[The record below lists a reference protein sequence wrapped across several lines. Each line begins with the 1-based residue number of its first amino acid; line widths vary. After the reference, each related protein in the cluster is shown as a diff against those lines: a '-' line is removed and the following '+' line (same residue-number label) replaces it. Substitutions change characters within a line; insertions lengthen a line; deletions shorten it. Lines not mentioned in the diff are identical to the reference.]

1 MEFKTRLKGNHN
13 TKMTTPSKSKIFYPL
28 SPESA
33 QRQFSPSN
41 IYTLSRGTVIRKIN

>member
-13 TKMTTPSKSKIFYPL
+13 TKMTTSSKSKIFYAL

-33 QRQFSPSN
+33 QRQ
-41 IYTLSRGTVIRKIN
+41 YLYVIKRNGDKKN